1 MKIIG
6 LTGGI
11 GSGKT
16 TVLKMFQTLG
26 AEVYIADIEA
36 KKLMNSDMEL
46 IQQIQQIFGEKAYVN
61 RTLNRQYI
69 GEVVFSDKEKLLRL
83 NSIVHPKVREHFK
96 EFIHHSK
103 AEIVLYE
110 SAILFESGSDTLCNF
125 LITVIANFED
135 RIQRVM
141 LRDKTTEEQI
151 KNRINN
157 QLADDYKIK
166 KAHFVI
172 NNLTLEDT
180 KLQVDTIYDL
190 IKTAS

>member
-1 MKIIG
+1 MKIVG

-36 KKLMNSDMEL
+36 KKLMNSDLKL
-46 IQQIQQIFGEKAYVN
+46 IQQIRQIFGEKSYVN
-61 RTLNRQYI
+61 NVLNRQYI
-69 GEVVFSDKEKLLRL
+69 AEVVFNNKEKLLRL

-96 EFIHHSK
+96 EFIHYTK

-125 LITVIANFED
+125 IITVIANLED
-135 RIQRVM
+135 RIQRVV

-157 QLADDYKIK
+157 QLVDDYKIK

-172 NNLTLEDT
+172 NNQTLQDT

-190 IKTAS
+190 IKLTS

>member
-16 TVLKMFQTLG
+16 TVLKMFQKLG

-36 KKLMNSDMEL
+36 KKLMNSDLEL
-46 IQQIQQIFGEKAYVN
+46 IQQIQQIFGENAYVN
-61 RTLNRQYI
+61 QTLNRQYI
-69 GEVVFSDKEKLLRL
+69 AEVVFNDKEKLLRL
-83 NSIVHPKVREHFK
+83 NRIVHPKVREHFK
-96 EFIHHSK
+96 EFIHNSK
-103 AEIVLYE
+103 AKIVLYE
-110 SAILFESGSDTLCNF
+110 SAILFESGSDSLCNF
-125 LITVIANFED
+125 LITVIANLDD
-135 RIQRVM
+135 RIQRIM
-141 LRDKTTEEQI
+141 LRDKTTEKQI
-151 KNRINN
+151 KNRIKN

-166 KAHFVI
+166 KAHFVV
-172 NNLTLEDT
+172 NNQTVEDT